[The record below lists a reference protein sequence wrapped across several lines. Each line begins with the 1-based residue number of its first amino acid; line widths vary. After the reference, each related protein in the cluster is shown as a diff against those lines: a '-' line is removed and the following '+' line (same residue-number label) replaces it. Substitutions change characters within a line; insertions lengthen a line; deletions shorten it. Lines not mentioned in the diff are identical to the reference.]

1 MWKFS
6 QLSRK
11 KLETYSCLSR
21 TARVNRSAVNKNCL
35 LENKSVYG
43 FDVVVSP
50 KRKSTKWTVNIERT
64 TLKDLKDYIREL
76 YTPPALENDGAE
88 PNFMSDEIDI
98 HIGTILHSKRCCS
111 CSCQLNLLY
120 LLRRHQIHSATFPKV
135 CELYGLS
142 DDPSPKPNDRIET
155 SSKITP
161 LDMAYEATKSI
172 YFHCYLASGVSFYED
187 DFKIIPEKL
196 IEGLEFKR
204 EDFMKRFTQGSVQME
219 SSLTGRKRKAEEIDD
234 GLVVDREAQ
243 KPVEDSQSGDRNQ
256 KKLVKFA
263 ELEAENAKLRQIIKE
278 NTEFKA
284 ERKREGNDSGMSRIL
299 LMRQSLGLTETK
311 EGGCARLHKRSV
323 SDGIRR
329 RKREKN
335 LREDDSI
342 LKVSSQIESNT
353 EALVA
358 SKDIPEVSINQK
370 ITYKQKMKQ
379 SLRNE
384 PVSAC
389 TKSNCSWAK
398 IVFDMEIP
406 EFSLETILTGIQ
418 DLIESKQLLIAQVQF
433 QSYSGHYRMIP
444 PKANNTDEVTNCNAH
459 VTEFSEVVCLE
470 QKISRW

>member
-1 MWKFS
+1 MV
-6 QLSRK
+6 R
-11 KLETYSCLSR
+11 
-21 TARVNRSAVNKNCL
+21 
-35 LENKSVYG
+35 

-142 DDPSPKPNDRIET
+142 DDPSPSIDVYP
-155 SSKITP
+155 ITP

-196 IEGLEFKR
+196 IEEFKR

-243 KPVEDSQSGDRNQ
+243 KPVEDSQSG
-256 KKLVKFA
+256 V
-263 ELEAENAKLRQIIKE
+263 KE
-278 NTEFKA
+278 N
-284 ERKREGNDSGMSRIL
+284 DSNRNTG
-299 LMRQSLGLTETK
+299 
-311 EGGCARLHKRSV
+311 
-323 SDGIRR
+323 
-329 RKREKN
+329 
-335 LREDDSI
+335 
-342 LKVSSQIESNT
+342 SS
-353 EALVA
+353 
-358 SKDIPEVSINQK
+358 
-370 ITYKQKMKQ
+370 
-379 SLRNE
+379 
-384 PVSAC
+384 
-389 TKSNCSWAK
+389 
-398 IVFDMEIP
+398 
-406 EFSLETILTGIQ
+406 
-418 DLIESKQLLIAQVQF
+418 
-433 QSYSGHYRMIP
+433 
-444 PKANNTDEVTNCNAH
+444 EVTAQNIVDLFRVAMKVRQKEIH
-459 VTEFSEVVCLE
+459 AGIVTTRRMRAGSRMSSLQTTLMINRREHCYTTRSLASENVHT
-470 QKISRW
+470 IYGN